1 VGFGP
6 QGLPLGAQLVGAA
19 HGDADLLKLAEWVEA
34 RTGWPAAVA
43 QRKM

>member
-1 VGFGP
+1 
-6 QGLPLGAQLVGAA
+6 LPLGAQLVGAA
-19 HGDADLLKLAEWVEA
+19 HGDADLLKLAAWVEA